1 MCVKN
6 FLNFDAKAIINIHPN
21 IHCIYSNANTKESN
35 EASFKWWLNGALK
48 KRENSGGK
56 KQRGIREMVNPL
68 PLHLSFPPF
77 ISGQKETQCREN

>member
-35 EASFKWWLNGALK
+35 EASVKWC
-48 KRENSGGK
+48 S
-56 KQRGIREMVNPL
+56 
-68 PLHLSFPPF
+68 
-77 ISGQKETQCREN
+77 KEERKF